1 MSAMKKAI
9 MMMMM
14 VTMIMMM
21 VVTSFADDGTNP
33 VPPCNKC
40 LGAGQACGDPHMLGF
55 DGKAFDIWKAGDY
68 LVLKE
73 SDGFEISFTVRNRW
87 GEKSSPWITEIRCTG
102 PGGPWMKVTAAT
114 ATRNSPDDDVNNG
127 PIEATVFVDGVGTV
141 DNGDSYTDPTTSLRV
156 QKSVQG
162 SSIAFVAPR
171 WTLTVDHKI
180 AHVRKDGW
188 HYLNMAITITSLL
201 ETPVTGVLGVTYNPD
216 TYAQILQHGLNKAS
230 HSVVDHSS
238 SSRSLLLKSAKPHAV
253 LVYEPADEDEFLQSI
268 PTVPGRKLMA
278 LNKCCGTTAY
288 DSSTN
293 VCCKGQMNNMP
304 AGGPPVACCGYQAY
318 SQTTHKCCPYGG
330 GVVWPIH
337 QGCPL

>member
-1 MSAMKKAI
+1 MKKDI
-9 MMMMM
+9 MMMMIM
-14 VTMIMMM
+14 MIMMM
-21 VVTSFADDGTNP
+21 VVTSLADDGTNP

-55 DGKAFDIWKAGDY
+55 DGKAFDIWNAGDY

-87 GEKSSPWITEIRCTG
+87 GGESSPWITEIRCRG

-114 ATRNSPDDDVNNG
+114 ATPNSPDG

-180 AHVRKDGW
+180 AHVKKDGW

-201 ETPVTGVLGVTYNPD
+201 ETPVAGVLGVTYNPD
-216 TYAQILQHGLNKAS
+216 TYARILQSGLNSAQAS
-230 HSVVDHSS
+230 DSHAVVDHSS
-238 SSRSLLLKSAKPHAV
+238 SSRSLLLLKSAKPHAV
-253 LVYEPADEDEFLQSI
+253 LVYDPAADETGFLQSI
-268 PTVPGRKLMA
+268 PILPGRKLMA
-278 LNKCCGTTAY
+278 VDKCCGTTAY
-288 DSSTN
+288 DSSTHM
-293 VCCKGQMNNMP
+293 CCMGTISQITVTEP
-304 AGGPPVACCGYQAY
+304 ACCGPVVY
-318 SQTTHKCCPYGG
+318 SKTTNKCCHSSIVY
-330 GVVWPIH
+330 PI
-337 QGCPL
+337 GAPCMPLPGP